1 MDIELTGNETPEELE
16 ALIDGFGDVDI
27 SDVTQTAAVTT
38 TPVAVVTD
46 NSTEDT
52 NAVVNTGD
60 KKDELTPGATT
71 AQTTEV
77 PITKTAATTPAAI
90 AEGTDK
96 PKGILSKD
104 GQHVIP
110 YDVLV
115 AERAEKQRL
124 AGTNQ
129 QTATELAEAKRQLAA
144 LTRQINSAGM
154 QPVPLPEKAQVT
166 PEQIN
171 FIRENFPEMAAVLDT
186 VVQKIDYLQQGQPA
200 QATHQPS
207 GNPVADA
214 MNAVPDLK
222 SWQDQDPDRFTLA
235 VHIDTNLQ
243 NDPAWKDKSLTERFA
258 EVAKRT
264 KAAYGES
271 VEPVQQ
277 QSVQQQQATTITTTA
292 ATQTTADVQRIAAEK
307 LAAATAATQVPG
319 SPSDLGVT
327 TTHTASPLE
336 QAANASPDQL
346 QAMFAGMTDAQIEA
360 LLDQAI

>member
-27 SDVTQTAAVTT
+27 SDVTHTAAATT

-77 PITKTAATTPAAI
+77 PITKTAATTPAATT
-90 AEGTDK
+90 EGTDK

-115 AERAEKQRL
+115 AERTEKQRL

-277 QSVQQQQATTITTTA
+277 EQATTTTTTA

>member
-1 MDIELTGNETPEELE
+1 MDIELTGNETPEQLE

-38 TPVAVVTD
+38 TPIAVATD
-46 NSTEDT
+46 ET
-52 NAVVNTGD
+52 NAAVLNTGD

-71 AQTTEV
+71 AQTTEM
-77 PITKTAATTPAAI
+77 PITKTTATAQVATT
-90 AEGTDK
+90 ESTEK

-124 AGTNQ
+124 VGSNQ

-207 GNPVADA
+207 SNPVADA
-214 MNAVPDLK
+214 INAVPDLK

-243 NDPAWKDKSLTERFA
+243 NDPAWKDKSLTERFV

-277 QSVQQQQATTITTTA
+277 EPDTTATTTA
-292 ATQTTADVQRIAAEK
+292 TTATNADVQRIAAEK
-307 LAAATAATQVPG
+307 LAAATVATQVPG

-360 LLDQAI
+360 LLEQAI

>member
-38 TPVAVVTD
+38 TPVAAV
-46 NSTEDT
+46 TEDT

-77 PITKTAATTPAAI
+77 TPTTQAAI
-90 AEGTDK
+90 AEGTEK

-115 AERAEKQRL
+115 AERTEKQRL
-124 AGTNQ
+124 MGTNQ

-154 QPVPLPEKAQVT
+154 QPVPLPEKAQIT

-171 FIRENFPEMAAVLDT
+171 DIRDDFPGMAAMFDT
-186 VVQKIDYLQQGQPA
+186 LVQKIDYLQQGQPA
-200 QATHQPS
+200 QATNQPS

-235 VHIDTNLQ
+235 HTLILICKMTLHG
-243 NDPAWKDKSLTERFA
+243 KISL
-258 EVAKRT
+258 
-264 KAAYGES
+264 
-271 VEPVQQ
+271 
-277 QSVQQQQATTITTTA
+277 
-292 ATQTTADVQRIAAEK
+292 
-307 LAAATAATQVPG
+307 
-319 SPSDLGVT
+319 
-327 TTHTASPLE
+327 
-336 QAANASPDQL
+336 
-346 QAMFAGMTDAQIEA
+346 
-360 LLDQAI
+360 

>member
-27 SDVTQTAAVTT
+27 SDVTQAAAVTT
-38 TPVAVVTD
+38 TPVAAV
-46 NSTEDT
+46 TEDT

-71 AQTTEV
+71 TAPATEV
-77 PITKTAATTPAAI
+77 LIAKTAATTPAATT
-90 AEGTDK
+90 ESTEK

-115 AERAEKQRL
+115 AERTEKQRL

-129 QTATELAEAKRQLAA
+129 QTETELAEAKRQLAA

-154 QPVPLPEKAQVT
+154 KPVPLPEKAQVT

-214 MNAVPDLK
+214 INAVPDLK

-277 QSVQQQQATTITTTA
+277 QSVQQQQATTITATA

-360 LLDQAI
+360 LLEQAI

>member
-38 TPVAVVTD
+38 TPVATD
-46 NSTEDT
+46 ET
-52 NAVVNTGD
+52 NAAVLNTGD
-60 KKDELTPGATT
+60 KKDELTPGATMT
-71 AQTTEV
+71 APATEV
-77 PITKTAATTPAAI
+77 LIAKTAATTPAATT
-90 AEGTDK
+90 ESTEK
-96 PKGILSKD
+96 LKGILSKD

-124 AGTNQ
+124 VGSNQ
-129 QTATELAEAKRQLAA
+129 QTATELAEARRQLAA

-243 NDPAWKDKSLTERFA
+243 NDPAWKDKSLTERFV

-271 VEPVQQ
+271 VEPVK
-277 QSVQQQQATTITTTA
+277 QQQATTTA
-292 ATQTTADVQRIAAEK
+292 ATTTTTDMQRIAAEK

-360 LLDQAI
+360 LLEQAI

>member
-1 MDIELTGNETPEELE
+1 M
-16 ALIDGFGDVDI
+16 IDGFGDVDI
-27 SDVTQTAAVTT
+27 SDVTQAAAVAT
-38 TPVAVVTD
+38 TPVVVVTD
-46 NSTEDT
+46 KSTDDT
-52 NAVVNTGD
+52 DAVVNTGD
-60 KKDELTPGATT
+60 KKDEPTPGATT
-71 AQTTEV
+71 TAPATEG
-77 PITKTAATTPAAI
+77 PITTTAATTES
-90 AEGTDK
+90 AEK

-124 AGTNQ
+124 AGTHQ
-129 QTATELAEAKRQLAA
+129 QTATELVEAKRQLAA

-171 FIRENFPEMAAVLDT
+171 SIRENFPEMAAVLDT

-200 QATHQPS
+200 QAVTQPS
-207 GNPVADA
+207 GNPVTDA

-235 VHIDTNLQ
+235 VHIDSTLQ
-243 NDPAWKDKSLTERFA
+243 NDPAWKDKSLTERFV

-271 VEPVQQ
+271 VEPVQ
-277 QSVQQQQATTITTTA
+277 SEPVTTSTATA
-292 ATQTTADVQRIAAEK
+292 ARTTNADVQQIAAEK
-307 LAAATAATQVPG
+307 LATAAAATQVPG

-327 TTHTASPLE
+327 TTHTASSLE
-336 QAANASPDQL
+336 QAANASPDEL
-346 QAMFAGMTDAQIEA
+346 QAMFAGMTDAQIDA

>member
-38 TPVAVVTD
+38 TPIAAATD
-46 NSTEDT
+46 ET
-52 NAVVNTGD
+52 NAAVLNTGD

-71 AQTTEV
+71 TATATEV
-77 PITKTAATTPAAI
+77 PIAKTTATTQAATT
-90 AEGTDK
+90 EGTEK

-124 AGTNQ
+124 VGSNQ
-129 QTATELAEAKRQLAA
+129 QTATELAEARRQLAA

-171 FIRENFPEMAAVLDT
+171 SIRENFPEMAAVLDT

-200 QATHQPS
+200 EPAHQSS
-207 GNPVADA
+207 GNPVTDA
-214 MNAVPDLK
+214 INAVPDLK

-243 NDPAWKDKSLTERFA
+243 NDPAWKDKSLTERFV

-277 QSVQQQQATTITTTA
+277 EPDTTTTTTA
-292 ATQTTADVQRIAAEK
+292 TTATNADVQRIAAEK

-360 LLDQAI
+360 LLEQAI

>member
-38 TPVAVVTD
+38 TPVAAV
-46 NSTEDT
+46 TEDT

-77 PITKTAATTPAAI
+77 PITKTAATTQAATT
-90 AEGTDK
+90 EGTEK

-115 AERAEKQRL
+115 AERTEKQRL

-200 QATHQPS
+200 QAANQPS

-222 SWQDQDPDRFTLA
+222 SWQGQDPDRFTLA

-243 NDPAWKDKSLTERFA
+243 NDPAWKDKSLTERFV

-277 QSVQQQQATTITTTA
+277 QSVQQQPDTTSTTTA

>member
-27 SDVTQTAAVTT
+27 SDVTPTAAVTT
-38 TPVAVVTD
+38 APVAVVVD
-46 NSTEDT
+46 NTNTTGDT
-52 NAVVNTGD
+52 NAAIVNTGD
-60 KKDELTPGATT
+60 KKDKPTPGATTT
-71 AQTTEV
+71 AQTTE
-77 PITKTAATTPAAI
+77 ITTTVST
-90 AEGTDK
+90 EK

-115 AERAEKQRL
+115 AERTEKQRL

-200 QATHQPS
+200 QAANQPS

-277 QSVQQQQATTITTTA
+277 EQATTTTTA

-360 LLDQAI
+360 LLEQAI

>member
-60 KKDELTPGATT
+60 KKDEPTPGATT
-71 AQTTEV
+71 TAPATEV
-77 PITKTAATTPAAI
+77 TPT
-90 AEGTDK
+90 ESTEK

-115 AERAEKQRL
+115 AERTEKQRL

-277 QSVQQQQATTITTTA
+277 EQATTTTTA

>member
-38 TPVAVVTD
+38 TPVAAV
-46 NSTEDT
+46 TEDT

-77 PITKTAATTPAAI
+77 PITKTAATTQAATT
-90 AEGTDK
+90 EGTEK

-115 AERAEKQRL
+115 AERTEKQRL

-154 QPVPLPEKAQVT
+154 QPVPLPEKAQIT

-171 FIRENFPEMAAVLDT
+171 DIRDDFPGMAAMFDT
-186 VVQKIDYLQQGQPA
+186 LVQKIDYLQQGQPA

-277 QSVQQQQATTITTTA
+277 EQATTTTTTA

>member
-38 TPVAVVTD
+38 TPVAAV
-46 NSTEDT
+46 TEDT

-77 PITKTAATTPAAI
+77 TPTTQAAI
-90 AEGTDK
+90 AEGTEK

-115 AERAEKQRL
+115 AERTEKQRL
-124 AGTNQ
+124 MGTNQ
-129 QTATELAEAKRQLAA
+129 QTETELAEAKRQLAA

-154 QPVPLPEKAQVT
+154 QPVPLPEKAQIT

-171 FIRENFPEMAAVLDT
+171 DIRDDFPGMAAMFDT
-186 VVQKIDYLQQGQPA
+186 LVQKIDYLQQGQPA
-200 QATHQPS
+200 QATNQPS

-277 QSVQQQQATTITTTA
+277 EQATTTTTTA

>member
-1 MDIELTGNETPEELE
+1 MDIELTGNETPAELE

-27 SDVTQTAAVTT
+27 SDVTQAAAVTT
-38 TPVAVVTD
+38 TPVAAV
-46 NSTEDT
+46 TEDT

-60 KKDELTPGATT
+60 KKDEPTPGAST

-77 PITKTAATTPAAI
+77 PITKTAATTQTATT
-90 AEGTDK
+90 EGTEK

-115 AERAEKQRL
+115 AERTEKQRL

-214 MNAVPDLK
+214 INAVPDLK

-258 EVAKRT
+258 EV
-264 KAAYGES
+264 
-271 VEPVQQ
+271 
-277 QSVQQQQATTITTTA
+277 
-292 ATQTTADVQRIAAEK
+292 
-307 LAAATAATQVPG
+307 
-319 SPSDLGVT
+319 
-327 TTHTASPLE
+327 
-336 QAANASPDQL
+336 
-346 QAMFAGMTDAQIEA
+346 
-360 LLDQAI
+360 

>member
-27 SDVTQTAAVTT
+27 SDVTQAAAVAT
-38 TPVAVVTD
+38 TPVAVI
-46 NSTEDT
+46 TEDT

-77 PITKTAATTPAAI
+77 PITKTAATTQAATT
-90 AEGTDK
+90 ESTEK
-96 PKGILSKD
+96 QKGILSKD

-115 AERAEKQRL
+115 AERTEKQRL
-124 AGTNQ
+124 MGTNQ

-154 QPVPLPEKAQVT
+154 QPVPLPEKAQIT

-171 FIRENFPEMAAVLDT
+171 DIRDDFPGMAAMFDT
-186 VVQKIDYLQQGQPA
+186 LVQKIDYLQQGQPA
-200 QATHQPS
+200 QATNQPS

-277 QSVQQQQATTITTTA
+277 EQATTTTTA
-292 ATQTTADVQRIAAEK
+292 ATQTNADVQRIAAEK

-319 SPSDLGVT
+319 SPSELGVT

>member
-38 TPVAVVTD
+38 TPVAAV
-46 NSTEDT
+46 TEDT

-71 AQTTEV
+71 VQTTEV
-77 PITKTAATTPAAI
+77 TPTTQAAI
-90 AEGTDK
+90 AEGTEK

-115 AERAEKQRL
+115 AERTEKQRL
-124 AGTNQ
+124 MGTNQ

-154 QPVPLPEKAQVT
+154 QPVPLPEKAQIT

-171 FIRENFPEMAAVLDT
+171 DIRDDFPGMAAMFDT
-186 VVQKIDYLQQGQPA
+186 LVQKIDYLQQGQPA
-200 QATHQPS
+200 QATNQPS

-243 NDPAWKDKSLTERFA
+243 NDPVWKDKSLTERFA

-277 QSVQQQQATTITTTA
+277 EQATTTTTA

>member
-38 TPVAVVTD
+38 TPVATD
-46 NSTEDT
+46 ET
-52 NAVVNTGD
+52 NAAVLNTGD

-71 AQTTEV
+71 TAPATEV
-77 PITKTAATTPAAI
+77 LIAKTAATTPAATT
-90 AEGTDK
+90 ESTEK

-115 AERAEKQRL
+115 AERTEKQRL

-129 QTATELAEAKRQLAA
+129 QTETELAEAKRQLAA

-154 QPVPLPEKAQVT
+154 KPVPLPEKAQVT

-171 FIRENFPEMAAVLDT
+171 SIRENFPEMAAVLDT

-200 QATHQPS
+200 EPAHQSS
-207 GNPVADA
+207 GNPVTDA
-214 MNAVPDLK
+214 INAVPDLK

-243 NDPAWKDKSLTERFA
+243 NDPAWKDKSLTERFV

-271 VEPVQQ
+271 VEPVK
-277 QSVQQQQATTITTTA
+277 QQQATTTA
-292 ATQTTADVQRIAAEK
+292 ATTTTTDMQRIAAEK

-360 LLDQAI
+360 LLEQAI

>member
-38 TPVAVVTD
+38 TPAAVVVD
-46 NSTEDT
+46 NTTEDT

-71 AQTTEV
+71 AQTTE
-77 PITKTAATTPAAI
+77 ATT
-90 AEGTDK
+90 AESTEK

-115 AERAEKQRL
+115 AERTEKQRL

-200 QATHQPS
+200 QAANQPS
-207 GNPVADA
+207 SNPVADA
-214 MNAVPDLK
+214 INAVPDLK

-243 NDPAWKDKSLTERFA
+243 NDPAWKDKSLTERFV

-277 QSVQQQQATTITTTA
+277 QSVQQQPDTTSTTTA

>member
-1 MDIELTGNETPEELE
+1 MDIELTGNETPEQLE

-27 SDVTQTAAVTT
+27 SDVTPTAAVTT
-38 TPVAVVTD
+38 APVAVVVD
-46 NSTEDT
+46 DT
-52 NAVVNTGD
+52 NTTGDTNAAVVNTGD
-60 KKDELTPGATT
+60 KKDEPTPGATT
-71 AQTTEV
+71 TAPATEV
-77 PITKTAATTPAAI
+77 TPAVST
-90 AEGTDK
+90 EK

-115 AERAEKQRL
+115 AERTEKQRL
-124 AGTNQ
+124 MGTNQ

-154 QPVPLPEKAQVT
+154 QPVPLPEKAQIT

-171 FIRENFPEMAAVLDT
+171 DIRDDFPGMAAMFDT
-186 VVQKIDYLQQGQPA
+186 LVQKIDYLQQGQPA
-200 QATHQPS
+200 QASHQPS
-207 GNPVADA
+207 GNPVTDA

-277 QSVQQQQATTITTTA
+277 QQATTITATA

-360 LLDQAI
+360 LLEQAI

>member
-1 MDIELTGNETPEELE
+1 M
-16 ALIDGFGDVDI
+16 
-27 SDVTQTAAVTT
+27 
-38 TPVAVVTD
+38 
-46 NSTEDT
+46 
-52 NAVVNTGD
+52 
-60 KKDELTPGATT
+60 
-71 AQTTEV
+71 
-77 PITKTAATTPAAI
+77 
-90 AEGTDK
+90 
-96 PKGILSKD
+96 
-104 GQHVIP
+104 
-110 YDVLV
+110 
-115 AERAEKQRL
+115 AERTEKQRL

-214 MNAVPDLK
+214 INAVPDLK

-277 QSVQQQQATTITTTA
+277 EQATTTTTA
-292 ATQTTADVQRIAAEK
+292 ATQTNADVQRIAAEK

>member
-27 SDVTQTAAVTT
+27 SDVTQAAAVTT
-38 TPVAVVTD
+38 TPVAVVVD
-46 NSTEDT
+46 NTTEDT

-60 KKDELTPGATT
+60 KKDEPTPGATT
-71 AQTTEV
+71 TAPATEV
-77 PITKTAATTPAAI
+77 TPT
-90 AEGTDK
+90 ESTEK

-115 AERAEKQRL
+115 AERTEKQRL

-154 QPVPLPEKAQVT
+154 QPVPLPEKAQIT

-171 FIRENFPEMAAVLDT
+171 DIRDDFPGMAAMFDT
-186 VVQKIDYLQQGQPA
+186 LVQKIDYLQQGQAA

-277 QSVQQQQATTITTTA
+277 EQATTTTTTA

>member
-27 SDVTQTAAVTT
+27 SDVTQAAAVTT
-38 TPVAVVTD
+38 TPVAAV
-46 NSTEDT
+46 TEDT

-60 KKDELTPGATT
+60 KKDEPTPGAST

-77 PITKTAATTPAAI
+77 PITKTAATTQTATT
-90 AEGTDK
+90 EGTEK

-115 AERAEKQRL
+115 AERTEKQRL

-200 QATHQPS
+200 QAANQPS

-214 MNAVPDLK
+214 INAVPDLK

-277 QSVQQQQATTITTTA
+277 EQATTTTTA

-360 LLDQAI
+360 LLEQAI

>member
-1 MDIELTGNETPEELE
+1 ME

-27 SDVTQTAAVTT
+27 SDVTQAAAVTT
-38 TPVAVVTD
+38 TPVAVVVD
-46 NSTEDT
+46 NTTEDT

-77 PITKTAATTPAAI
+77 PITKTAATTPAATT
-90 AEGTDK
+90 EGTDK

-115 AERAEKQRL
+115 AERTEKQRL

-277 QSVQQQQATTITTTA
+277 EQATTTTTTA

>member
-27 SDVTQTAAVTT
+27 SDVTPTA
-38 TPVAVVTD
+38 PVAVVVD
-46 NSTEDT
+46 NTNTTGDT
-52 NAVVNTGD
+52 TAAVVNTGD
-60 KKDELTPGATT
+60 KKDEPTPGATTT

-77 PITKTAATTPAAI
+77 TTATQAAI
-90 AEGTDK
+90 AEGTEK

-115 AERAEKQRL
+115 AERTEKQRL

-200 QATHQPS
+200 QAANQPS

-277 QSVQQQQATTITTTA
+277 EQATTTTTA

-360 LLDQAI
+360 LLEQAI

>member
-1 MDIELTGNETPEELE
+1 M
-16 ALIDGFGDVDI
+16 
-27 SDVTQTAAVTT
+27 
-38 TPVAVVTD
+38 
-46 NSTEDT
+46 
-52 NAVVNTGD
+52 
-60 KKDELTPGATT
+60 
-71 AQTTEV
+71 
-77 PITKTAATTPAAI
+77 
-90 AEGTDK
+90 
-96 PKGILSKD
+96 
-104 GQHVIP
+104 
-110 YDVLV
+110 
-115 AERAEKQRL
+115 AERTEKQRL

-171 FIRENFPEMAAVLDT
+171 FIRENFPEMAVVLDT

-200 QATHQPS
+200 QAANQPS

-277 QSVQQQQATTITTTA
+277 QSVQQQQATTITATA

-307 LAAATAATQVPG
+307 LAAATAATQVTI
-319 SPSDLGVT
+319 DRAMLLGGQG
-327 TTHTASPLE
+327 L
-336 QAANASPDQL
+336 ANAYGTGDGGGFFGYNEEKVDHGNGTEVSIRWINGLKKIRFKQKDGRVNDHGVMVVDSAVTL
-346 QAMFAGMTDAQIEA
+346 GK
-360 LLDQAI
+360 

>member
-27 SDVTQTAAVTT
+27 SDVTQAAAVTT
-38 TPVAVVTD
+38 TPVAAV
-46 NSTEDT
+46 TEDT

-60 KKDELTPGATT
+60 KKDEPTPGAST

-77 PITKTAATTPAAI
+77 PITKTAATTQTATT
-90 AEGTDK
+90 EGTEK

-115 AERAEKQRL
+115 ADRTEKQRL

-200 QATHQPS
+200 QAANQPS

-214 MNAVPDLK
+214 INAVPDLK

-277 QSVQQQQATTITTTA
+277 EQATTTTTA

-360 LLDQAI
+360 LLEQAI

>member
-38 TPVAVVTD
+38 TPVAAV
-46 NSTEDT
+46 TEDT

-77 PITKTAATTPAAI
+77 TPTTQAAI
-90 AEGTDK
+90 AEGTEK

-115 AERAEKQRL
+115 AERTEKQRL
-124 AGTNQ
+124 MGTNQ
-129 QTATELAEAKRQLAA
+129 QTETELAEAKRQLAA

-154 QPVPLPEKAQVT
+154 QPVPLPEKAQIT

-171 FIRENFPEMAAVLDT
+171 DIRDDFPGMAAMFDT
-186 VVQKIDYLQQGQPA
+186 LVQKIDYLQQGQPA
-200 QATHQPS
+200 QATNQPS

-243 NDPAWKDKSLTERFA
+243 NDPAWKDKSLTEHFA

-277 QSVQQQQATTITTTA
+277 EQATTTTTTA

>member
-27 SDVTQTAAVTT
+27 SDVTQAAAVTT
-38 TPVAVVTD
+38 TPVAVVVD
-46 NSTEDT
+46 NTTEDT

-60 KKDELTPGATT
+60 KKDEPTPGATT
-71 AQTTEV
+71 TAPATEV
-77 PITKTAATTPAAI
+77 TPT
-90 AEGTDK
+90 ESTEK

-115 AERAEKQRL
+115 AERTEKQRL

-154 QPVPLPEKAQVT
+154 QPVPLPEKAQIT

-171 FIRENFPEMAAVLDT
+171 DIRDDFPGMAAMFDT
-186 VVQKIDYLQQGQPA
+186 LVQKIDYLQQGQPA

-277 QSVQQQQATTITTTA
+277 EQATTTTTTA